1 MGKSKTVSN
10 VAAGAAVAICL
21 STVQVA
27 QADGNPF
34 EMQTFQKE
42 GAAGQKL
49 AQGMCGGRWG
59 GMMEGRC
66 GGMTEGMMMG
76 GAMPRGVDPAQ
87 LPESKSTGARLVN
100 QYCAQCHG
108 LPTPALHSAPGWAP
122 VVGRMNARM
131 QWMRQNSSMA
141 IAAPT
146 SDELK
151 AILAYMQT
159 HATK

>member
-10 VAAGAAVAICL
+10 VAAGAAIAICL

-27 QADGNPF
+27 QADENPF
-34 EMQTFQKE
+34 EMQTFQK
-42 GAAGQKL
+42 GGDAGQKL

-66 GGMTEGMMMG
+66 GGITEGMMMG
-76 GAMPRGVDPAQ
+76 GEMPRGVDPAQ
-87 LPESKSTGARLVN
+87 LPEPQSAGARLVN
-100 QYCAQCHG
+100 QYCTQCHG
-108 LPTPALHSAPGWAP
+108 LPAPALHSAPGWSP

-131 QWMRQNSSMA
+131 QWMRQNSGMG

-146 SDELK
+146 PEELK
-151 AILAYMQT
+151 AIIGYMQT
-159 HATK
+159 HAAK

>member
-34 EMQTFQKE
+34 EMQTFQKG

-49 AQGMCGGRWG
+49 AQGMCGGRWQGMCG
-59 GMMEGRC
+59 GRW

-76 GAMPRGVDPAQ
+76 GEMPRGVDPAQ
-87 LPESKSTGARLVN
+87 LPEPQSTGARLVN

-108 LPTPALHSAPGWAP
+108 LPTPALHSAPGWSP

-131 QWMRQNSSMA
+131 QWMKQNSSMG
-141 IAAPT
+141 IVAPT
-146 SDELK
+146 PEELK
-151 AILAYMQT
+151 AITEYMQT
-159 HATK
+159 HAAK

>member
-1 MGKSKTVSN
+1 MGKSKAVSN

-27 QADGNPF
+27 QAGGNPF
-34 EMQTFQKE
+34 EMQTFQK

-49 AQGMCGGRWG
+49 VQGMCGGRWG

-66 GGMTEGMMMG
+66 GGMMEGMMMG
-76 GAMPRGVDPAQ
+76 GEMPRGVDPMQ
-87 LPESKSTGARLVN
+87 LPEPQSAGARLVN
-100 QYCAQCHG
+100 QYCTQCHG
-108 LPTPALHSAPGWAP
+108 LPAPALHSAPGWSP

-131 QWMRQNSSMA
+131 QWMRQNSRMG

-146 SDELK
+146 PEELK

>member
-1 MGKSKTVSN
+1 
-10 VAAGAAVAICL
+10 
-21 STVQVA
+21 
-27 QADGNPF
+27 
-34 EMQTFQKE
+34 
-42 GAAGQKL
+42 
-49 AQGMCGGRWG
+49 
-59 GMMEGRC
+59 
-66 GGMTEGMMMG
+66 
-76 GAMPRGVDPAQ
+76 MPRGVDPAQ

-108 LPTPALHSAPGWAP
+108 LPTPALNSAPGWAP

>member
-21 STVQVA
+21 STAQVA
-27 QADGNPF
+27 KADENPF
-34 EMQTFQKE
+34 EMQTFQKG

-59 GMMEGRC
+59 GMMDGRC

-87 LPESKSTGARLVN
+87 LPEPQSAGARLVN
-100 QYCAQCHG
+100 QYCTQCHG

-122 VVGRMNARM
+122 VVGRMYARM
-131 QWMRQNSSMA
+131 QWMRQNSGMG

-146 SDELK
+146 PEELK
-151 AILAYMQT
+151 AILAYMLT
-159 HATK
+159 HATQ

>member
-21 STVQVA
+21 STVQLA

-34 EMQTFQKE
+34 DMQILSK
-42 GAAGQKL
+42 GAVTGQKL

-87 LPESKSTGARLVN
+87 LPEPQSAGARLVN
-100 QYCAQCHG
+100 QYCTQCHG
-108 LPTPALHSAPGWAP
+108 LPTPALHSAPGWSP

-131 QWMRQNSSMA
+131 QWMSRNSNMGIS
-141 IAAPT
+141 APT
-146 SDELK
+146 QVELQT
-151 AILAYMQT
+151 IMGYMQA
-159 HATK
+159 HAAK

>member
-10 VAAGAAVAICL
+10 VAAGAAVAVCL

-34 EMQTFQKE
+34 EIQTFQKG

-49 AQGMCGGRWG
+49 AQGMCGGGWQGMCGGRW
-59 GMMEGRC
+59 

-87 LPESKSTGARLVN
+87 LPEPQSAGARLVN
-100 QYCAQCHG
+100 QYCTQCHG
-108 LPTPALHSAPGWAP
+108 LPTPALHSAPGWSP

-131 QWMRQNSSMA
+131 QWMKQNSDMG

-146 SDELK
+146 PEELK

>member
-34 EMQTFQKE
+34 EMQTFQKG

-49 AQGMCGGRWG
+49 AQGMCGGRWQGMCG
-59 GMMEGRC
+59 GRW

-76 GAMPRGVDPAQ
+76 GEMPRGVDPAQ
-87 LPESKSTGARLVN
+87 LPEPQSTGARLVN

-108 LPTPALHSAPGWAP
+108 LPTPALHSAPGWSP

-131 QWMRQNSSMA
+131 QWMRQNSSMG

-146 SDELK
+146 PEELK
-151 AILAYMQT
+151 AITGYMQT
-159 HATK
+159 NAAK

>member
-34 EMQTFQKE
+34 EMQTFQK
-42 GAAGQKL
+42 GGVTGQKL

-59 GMMEGRC
+59 GMMDGRC
-66 GGMTEGMMMG
+66 GGMMEGMMMG
-76 GAMPRGVDPAQ
+76 GEMPRGVDPAQ
-87 LPESKSTGARLVN
+87 LPEPQSAGARLVN
-100 QYCAQCHG
+100 QYCTQCHG
-108 LPTPALHSAPGWAP
+108 LPTPALHSAPGWSP
-122 VVGRMNARM
+122 VVGRMNVRM
-131 QWMRQNSSMA
+131 QWMRQNSSMG

-146 SDELK
+146 PEELQ
-151 AILAYMQT
+151 AIYGYMQA
-159 HATK
+159 HAAK

>member
-1 MGKSKTVSN
+1 MGKNKTVSN
-10 VAAGAAVAICL
+10 VTTGAAVAICL
-21 STVQVA
+21 STVHVA
-27 QADGNPF
+27 WADGNPF
-34 EMQTFQKE
+34 DMQTFQKG
-42 GAAGQKL
+42 GATGQKL
-49 AQGMCGGRWG
+49 AQGMWG

-76 GAMPRGVDPAQ
+76 GAMPRGADPAQ
-87 LPESKSTGARLVN
+87 LPEPKSAGARLVN

-108 LPTPALHSAPGWAP
+108 LPSPALHSAPGWAP

-131 QWMRQNSSMA
+131 HWMRQNSSMD

-146 SDELK
+146 SEELK
-151 AILAYMQT
+151 AITGYMQT